1 MSTQAR
7 DTFWRSLQALTVT
20 RIVIA
25 LVLLLYLAFDVQ
37 SGGVRAL
44 PGYAHTCFFYLG
56 AAVCFGALTLFWR
69 RRFPLQL
76 ASQIA
81 VDLAVIS
88 LLYLAAGGVRSG
100 LGILYLFPLAGAAIL
115 APLVPAL
122 FSAALATLFVLAD
135 AAWQLVT
142 GEAEP
147 GLMQAG
153 LYGIAFFAVVWLVN
167 RLAARLIGQEELAA
181 QRGVDLQV
189 QQAINEIV
197 IADVGDGVL
206 VVGSDGR
213 IHTANPAARRM
224 LGMEAAAGLM
234 LDGLPGL
241 EPVAHAFAGWMGTGS
256 HGLAHPGRRRAGASE
271 AGPDAAYVILKPY
284 QEVAVGEAGLRARRD
299 QPAHLKL
306 RFARVAGGGGTP
318 ARSVIFLQD
327 VSAIENQAQQLKLA
341 SMGRLTASIA
351 HEVRNPLSA
360 IGHATALLAE
370 DLHGKAEVRLLKIIG
385 DNVARVNRMVEDIL
399 QLSRKAQPYAE
410 PVQLAPFLVELK
422 DEFCETQALADEML
436 WLGGAG
442 AIEVR
447 FDALH
452 LREVLVNLLGNAI
465 RYASRAPG
473 SIRIWPELDAF
484 GTLELHVQDDG
495 PGITPEVRA
504 HLFEPFYTT
513 SSKGT
518 GLGLYLA
525 RELCLNNGAKLD
537 YESPFRHGARSGPRK
552 ASGRFVI
559 TFAQPAQPVRASSKR
574 ESMSS
579 PRILVVDD
587 EADLR
592 ELLEITLLKMG
603 LDVDSAATLREARA
617 LRRRE
622 RLRPGAD
629 RHAPAGRPGPG
640 TGARSV
646 EHHQDPDRRHHRLRQ
661 RRERGGGAEGRR
673 LRLRLETGGAGRIA
687 RDGALGPE
695 IVGQPAAPPTARR
708 PARA

>member
-1 MSTQAR
+1 MLSTQAR

-56 AAVCFGALTLFWR
+56 AAVCFSALTLLWR
-69 RRFPLQL
+69 RRFPAQL

-122 FSAALATLFVLAD
+122 FSAALATLFVLSC

-147 GLMQAG
+147 GLMQSG
-153 LYGIAFFAVVWLVN
+153 LYGIAFFAVVWLMN

-234 LDGLPGL
+234 LDALPGL

-256 HGLAHPGRRRAGASE
+256 TAALAPAVAAVEPVSGE

-410 PVQLAPFLVELK
+410 PVQLAPFMVELK
-422 DEFCETQALADEML
+422 NEFCETQGLADEML

-537 YESPFRHGARSGPRK
+537 YESRFDTAALGPRK

-559 TFAQPAQPVRASSKR
+559 TFAQLAAAGAS
-574 ESMSS
+574 
-579 PRILVVDD
+579 VQQ
-587 EADLR
+587 
-592 ELLEITLLKMG
+592 
-603 LDVDSAATLREARA
+603 
-617 LRRRE
+617 E
-622 RLRPGAD
+622 RSL
-629 RHAPAGRPGPG
+629 
-640 TGARSV
+640 
-646 EHHQDPDRRHHRLRQ
+646 
-661 RRERGGGAEGRR
+661 
-673 LRLRLETGGAGRIA
+673 
-687 RDGALGPE
+687 
-695 IVGQPAAPPTARR
+695 
-708 PARA
+708 

>member
-1 MSTQAR
+1 MNQPGTQQAR
-7 DTFWRSLQALTVT
+7 AGLPLSSQARTTLWRSLQALTVT

-25 LVLLLYLAFDVQ
+25 LVLILYLAFDVR
-37 SGGVRAL
+37 GGQAQAA
-44 PGYAHTCFFYLG
+44 PAYARICFFYL
-56 AAVCFGALTLFWR
+56 AAAACCAALTGFWK
-69 RRFPLQL
+69 RRFLAQL
-76 ASQIA
+76 AAQVA
-81 VDLAVIS
+81 LDLAVIS

-115 APLVPAL
+115 APLVLAL
-122 FSAALATLFVLAD
+122 FSAAVATLFVLLELL
-135 AAWQLVT
+135 WKSVT
-142 GEAEP
+142 QGGEPA
-147 GLMQAG
+147 LMQG
-153 LYGIAFFAVVWLVN
+153 GMYGIAFFAVVWLLN

-181 QRGVDLQV
+181 QRGADLQV

-206 VVGSDGR
+206 VVGADGA
-213 IHTANPAARRM
+213 IHNANPAARRM
-224 LGMEAAAGLM
+224 LGFEGAALSRI
-234 LDGLPGL
+234 DEPGI
-241 EPVAHAFAGWMGTGS
+241 EPVAQAFAAWSGS
-256 HGLAHPGRRRAGASE
+256 GADLLSAQPALSAVQPVSGE
-271 AGPDAAYVILKPY
+271 AGPDAAWVILKPF
-284 QEVAVGEAGLRARRD
+284 QEAQPGEGGPRARRE
-299 QPAHLKL
+299 QPAHLRL
-306 RFARVAGGGGTP
+306 RFAHVKAGAGGPG
-318 ARSVIFLQD
+318 RSVVFLQD

-410 PVQLAPFLVELK
+410 PLLLAPFLAELK
-422 DEFCETQALADEML
+422 AEFCETQDLADDIV

-442 AIEVR
+442 AIELR

-465 RYASRAPG
+465 RYASRAPA

-537 YESPFRHGARSGPRK
+537 YESRLDAGAGGR

-559 TFAQPAQPVRASSKR
+559 TFAQP
-574 ESMSS
+574 
-579 PRILVVDD
+579 
-587 EADLR
+587 
-592 ELLEITLLKMG
+592 
-603 LDVDSAATLREARA
+603 
-617 LRRRE
+617 
-622 RLRPGAD
+622 
-629 RHAPAGRPGPG
+629 
-640 TGARSV
+640 
-646 EHHQDPDRRHHRLRQ
+646 
-661 RRERGGGAEGRR
+661 
-673 LRLRLETGGAGRIA
+673 
-687 RDGALGPE
+687 
-695 IVGQPAAPPTARR
+695 PAAA
-708 PARA
+708 

>member
-1 MSTQAR
+1 MTTGRLLLSAQAR

-25 LVLLLYLAFDVQ
+25 LVLLLYLAFDVRE
-37 SGGVRAL
+37 GGARAL
-44 PGYAHTCFFYLG
+44 PAYAATCFFYL
-56 AAVCFGALTLFWR
+56 AAAIGFSALTLFWR
-69 RRFPLQL
+69 RRFTLQL
-76 ASQIA
+76 TGQIA
-81 VDLAVIS
+81 LDLAVIS

-122 FSAALATLFVLAD
+122 FSAAVATLFVLFD

-142 GEAEP
+142 RDAEP

-153 LYGIAFFAVVWLVN
+153 IYGIAFFAVVWLVN

-224 LGMEAAAGLM
+224 LGMDAAAGLM
-234 LDGLPGL
+234 LDALPGL
-241 EPVAHAFAGWMGTGS
+241 EPVAHAFASWMGTAS
-256 HGLAHPGRRRAGASE
+256 TAALVPTLAAVEPVQGE

-370 DLHGKAEVRLLKIIG
+370 DLHGKAELRLLKIIG

-410 PVQLAPFLVELK
+410 PVQLAPFLLELK
-422 DEFCETQALADEML
+422 NEFCETQDLPGEMV

-495 PGITPEVRA
+495 PGITSEVRA

-537 YESPFRHGARSGPRK
+537 YESRFDTAALGPRK

-559 TFAQPAQPVRASSKR
+559 TFAQPTAAGANVQQKR
-574 ESMSS
+574 S
-579 PRILVVDD
+579 L
-587 EADLR
+587 
-592 ELLEITLLKMG
+592 
-603 LDVDSAATLREARA
+603 
-617 LRRRE
+617 
-622 RLRPGAD
+622 
-629 RHAPAGRPGPG
+629 
-640 TGARSV
+640 
-646 EHHQDPDRRHHRLRQ
+646 
-661 RRERGGGAEGRR
+661 
-673 LRLRLETGGAGRIA
+673 
-687 RDGALGPE
+687 
-695 IVGQPAAPPTARR
+695 
-708 PARA
+708 

>member
-1 MSTQAR
+1 MKIRWPALSTQSR
-7 DTFWRSLQALTVT
+7 TTFWRSLQALNVT
-20 RIVIA
+20 RIVIGV
-25 LVLLLYLAFDVQ
+25 VLLLYLAFDVRD
-37 SGGVRAL
+37 GRATSD
-44 PGYAHTCFFYLG
+44 PAYARTCIAYFV
-56 AAVCFGALTLFWR
+56 AAILFGLLTTFWK

-76 ASQIA
+76 ACQIA
-81 VDLAVIS
+81 TDLAAIS

-115 APLVPAL
+115 APLVLAL
-122 FSAALATLFVLAD
+122 FAASIASIFILLEAS
-135 AAWQLVT
+135 WQIFARE
-142 GEAEP
+142 GEP
-147 GLMQAG
+147 PLMQAG
-153 LYGIAFFAVVWLVN
+153 MYGVAFFAVVLLVN
-167 RLAARLIGQEELAA
+167 RLAARLIGQEELAS
-181 QRGVDLQV
+181 QRGLDLQV
-189 QQAINEIV
+189 QQSINEIV

-206 VVGSDGR
+206 VLGADGA

-224 LGMEAAAGLM
+224 LGLDAPAGLR
-234 LDGLPGL
+234 LDAVHGL
-241 EPVAHAFAGWMGTGS
+241 EPVAGAFARWRGLTGTPPA
-256 HGLAHPGRRRAGASE
+256 LAAVEPVEGE
-271 AGPDAAYVILKPY
+271 AGPDEAWVILKPF
-284 QEVAVGEAGLRARRD
+284 QEQGADKGASARRD

-306 RFARVAGGGGTP
+306 RFARVDVGAGGPG
-318 ARSVIFLQD
+318 RSVVFMED

-410 PVQLAPFLVELK
+410 PIPLGRFLAELK
-422 DEFCETQALADEML
+422 AEFCETQELPEDML

-447 FDALH
+447 FDGLH

-465 RYASRAPG
+465 RYASRKPA
-473 SIRIWPELDAF
+473 SIRIWPELDPF

-495 PGITPEVRA
+495 PGITPDVRA

-537 YESPFRHGARSGPRK
+537 YEYRYDPAASGARK

-559 TFAQPAQPVRASSKR
+559 TFAQPA
-574 ESMSS
+574 
-579 PRILVVDD
+579 
-587 EADLR
+587 
-592 ELLEITLLKMG
+592 
-603 LDVDSAATLREARA
+603 AA
-617 LRRRE
+617 
-622 RLRPGAD
+622 GA
-629 RHAPAGRPGPG
+629 H
-640 TGARSV
+640 
-646 EHHQDPDRRHHRLRQ
+646 
-661 RRERGGGAEGRR
+661 
-673 LRLRLETGGAGRIA
+673 
-687 RDGALGPE
+687 
-695 IVGQPAAPPTARR
+695 GQ
-708 PARA
+708 

>member
-1 MSTQAR
+1 MSLSSQAR

-20 RIVIA
+20 RVVIA
-25 LVLLLYLAFDVQ
+25 LVLILYLAFDVR
-37 SGGVRAL
+37 GGQAQAS
-44 PGYAHTCFFYLG
+44 PAYARLCFFYLALAG
-56 AAVCFGALTLFWR
+56 SFAALASLWR
-69 RRFPLQL
+69 RRFLAQL
-76 ASQIA
+76 GIQVAL
-81 VDLAVIS
+81 DLAVIS

-115 APLVPAL
+115 APLVLAL
-122 FSAALATLFVLAD
+122 FSAAIATIIILLEAF
-135 AAWQLVT
+135 WQTVVQG
-142 GEAEP
+142 GEPA
-147 GLMQAG
+147 LMQG
-153 LYGIAFFAVVWLVN
+153 GMYGIAFFAVVWLLN

-181 QRGVDLQV
+181 QRGADLQV

-206 VVGSDGR
+206 VVGADGA

-224 LGMEAAAGLM
+224 LGFEGAPAGARLARM
-234 LDGLPGL
+234 DEPGL
-241 EPVAHAFAGWMGTGS
+241 EPVAQAFASWAGTGTGPS
-256 HGLAHPGRRRAGASE
+256 ALSAIDPVPGE
-271 AGPDAAYVILKPY
+271 AGPDAAWVILKPFH
-284 QEVAVGEAGLRARRD
+284 EAAAGADAEAPRARRD

-306 RFARVAGGGGTP
+306 RFAHVAAGPGVPG
-318 ARSVIFLQD
+318 RNVIFLQD

-399 QLSRKAQPYAE
+399 QLSRKAQPYSE
-410 PVQLAPFLVELK
+410 PLLLASFLAELK
-422 DEFCETQALADEML
+422 AEFCETQGLADDMV

-465 RYASRAPG
+465 RYASRQPG

-537 YESPFRHGARSGPRK
+537 YESRFNARFDSGIGAG

-559 TFAQPAQPVRASSKR
+559 TFAQPAP
-574 ESMSS
+574 
-579 PRILVVDD
+579 
-587 EADLR
+587 
-592 ELLEITLLKMG
+592 G
-603 LDVDSAATLREARA
+603 F
-617 LRRRE
+617 E
-622 RLRPGAD
+622 RK
-629 RHAPAGRPGPG
+629 
-640 TGARSV
+640 S
-646 EHHQDPDRRHHRLRQ
+646 
-661 RRERGGGAEGRR
+661 
-673 LRLRLETGGAGRIA
+673 
-687 RDGALGPE
+687 
-695 IVGQPAAPPTARR
+695 
-708 PARA
+708 

>member
-1 MSTQAR
+1 LKTGWQVLSTHSRA
-7 DTFWRSLQALTVT
+7 TFWRSLGALTVT

-25 LVLLLYLAFDVQ
+25 LVLMLYLAFDVRD
-37 SGGVRAL
+37 GGAQAS
-44 PGYAHTCFFYLG
+44 PAYARICFFYLG
-56 AAVCFGALTLFWR
+56 AALVFGALTLSWR
-69 RRFPLQL
+69 RRFAVQL
-76 ASQIA
+76 TSQIA
-81 VDLAVIS
+81 VD
-88 LLYLAAGGVRSG
+88 
-100 LGILYLFPLAGAAIL
+100 LYLFPLAGAAIL

-122 FSAALATLFVLAD
+122 FSAALATLFVLFEAT
-135 AAWQLVT
+135 WQLFT
-142 GEAEP
+142 REGEPA
-147 GLMQAG
+147 LMQAG
-153 LYGIAFFAVVWLVN
+153 MYGIAFFSVVWLVN

-181 QRGVDLQV
+181 QRGADLQV

-206 VVGSDGR
+206 VVGTDGR

-224 LGMEAAAGLM
+224 LGMEAAAGLQ
-234 LDGLPGL
+234 LDALPGL
-241 EPVAHAFAGWMGTGS
+241 EPVAQAFAAWMGTAATPA
-256 HGLAHPGRRRAGASE
+256 LAAVEPVSGE
-271 AGPDAAYVILKPY
+271 AGPDEAWVILKPY
-284 QEVAVGEAGLRARRD
+284 QETAVGEAGLRARRD

-306 RFARVAGGGGTP
+306 RFASVAAGGGAP

-410 PVQLAPFLVELK
+410 PVQLAPFLLELK
-422 DEFCETQALADEML
+422 TEFCETHGLSEEMV

-465 RYASRAPG
+465 RYASRKPA

-537 YESPFRHGARSGPRK
+537 YESRFDTSALGPRK

-559 TFAQPAQPVRASSKR
+559 TFAQPQAAGSS
-574 ESMSS
+574 
-579 PRILVVDD
+579 I
-587 EADLR
+587 
-592 ELLEITLLKMG
+592 
-603 LDVDSAATLREARA
+603 
-617 LRRRE
+617 
-622 RLRPGAD
+622 
-629 RHAPAGRPGPG
+629 
-640 TGARSV
+640 
-646 EHHQDPDRRHHRLRQ
+646 
-661 RRERGGGAEGRR
+661 
-673 LRLRLETGGAGRIA
+673 
-687 RDGALGPE
+687 
-695 IVGQPAAPPTARR
+695 
-708 PARA
+708 